1 MKVSGGVQR
10 QKTNK
15 GEKQKMGMLLQNKNA
30 VIYGGGGAIGAA
42 VARAFAREG
51 AKVFLTGLTLAKL
64 DAVAR
69 EISAA
74 GGAVETAQVDAL
86 DEQTVEKHLDAVI
99 NQVGGIDISFN
110 AVGFNEIQ
118 GIPLIDLSLE
128 DFIFPI
134 TVWSRTVFLTSRAA
148 ARRMVRQGTGV
159 ILTINAPAGHEALSG
174 GFGAGC
180 AAILAISRTLAAE
193 VGPHGVRV
201 LCLQPNAVPE
211 STALLRSVA
220 QHAKRKSVEI
230 QEFLTSMAK
239 GTLLRRLPTLEEV
252 ADVASFVASDR
263 AQIMTGTIIKLN
275 CGAEVD

>member
-1 MKVSGGVQR
+1 
-10 QKTNK
+10 
-15 GEKQKMGMLLQNKNA
+15 
-30 VIYGGGGAIGAA
+30 
-42 VARAFAREG
+42 
-51 AKVFLTGLTLAKL
+51 
-64 DAVAR
+64 
-69 EISAA
+69 
-74 GGAVETAQVDAL
+74 
-86 DEQTVEKHLDAVI
+86 
-99 NQVGGIDISFN
+99 
-110 AVGFNEIQ
+110 
-118 GIPLIDLSLE
+118 
-128 DFIFPI
+128 
-134 TVWSRTVFLTSRAA
+134 
-148 ARRMVRQGTGV
+148 
-159 ILTINAPAGHEALSG
+159 
-174 GFGAGC
+174 
-180 AAILAISRTLAAE
+180 LAISRTLAAE

>member
-1 MKVSGGVQR
+1 M
-10 QKTNK
+10 
-15 GEKQKMGMLLQNKNA
+15 EMLLENKNA

-42 VARAFAREG
+42 VAGAFAREG
-51 AKVFLTGLTLAKL
+51 ARVFLAGRTLAKL

-69 EISAA
+69 KISAA
-74 GGAVETAQVDAL
+74 GGTAETAQVDAL
-86 DEQTVEKHLDAVI
+86 DEQAVEKHLKAVI
-99 NQVGGIDISFN
+99 NQAGRIDISFN

-134 TVWSRTVFLTSRAA
+134 TSWGRTVFLTSRAA
-148 ARRMVRQGTGV
+148 ARHMVRQGAGV

-174 GFGAGC
+174 GFGAAC
-180 AAILAISRTLAAE
+180 AAILAISRTLAEE
-193 VGPHGVRV
+193 VGPHGVRI

-220 QHAKRKSVEI
+220 QHAKGKGVDI
-230 QEFLTSMAK
+230 QEFLASMTN

-263 AQIMTGTIIKLN
+263 AGIMTGTIVKLN